1 MSEIG
6 PIKVR
11 PRFSCRMISCPAANG
26 IICSICKPIATDEPS
41 GTNSAIAWCMERS
54 FDIALTA
61 LPLGLAFFH
70 EGANAFIGV
79 FGTHEFVEIDF
90 FGPGQTFIEVHGV
103 PGVDCLL
110 GDAKRGRAQR

>member
-11 PRFSCRMISCPAANG
+11 SRLSCRMISWPAANG

-41 GTNSAIAWCMERS
+41 GTNSAIASCIERN

-61 LPLGLAFFH
+61 LPLRLAFFH
-70 EGANAFIGV
+70 EGANAFTGI
-79 FGTHEFVEIDF
+79 FGAHKFVEIDF
-90 FGPGQTFIEVHGV
+90 FRAGQAFIEVHGV
-103 PGVDCLL
+103 PGVDRLL
-110 GDAKRGRAQR
+110 G